1 MKVKR
6 FGLFVTAMAFFI
18 IISGCGGGGDDEESF
33 QSPVNNNDYVVENFN
48 LSLAGG
54 KFWSNNGAI
63 FRNNE
68 VWVPQNGEPYQ
79 TTLKWEDFPIRKGD
93 RLEFTIIGSGNNGV
107 FLKIKNKGG
116 DITYASQEFGF
127 QGKNIIQLAVEADD
141 NQAEFLLMFGQK
153 AGKYVFAGDIAVKRS
168 RLKTTTSQTRIIP
181 VNISQGIF
189 WSNSGSTWDPSSG
202 TLNVWMGQERWSTM
216 LRWDGISIT
225 AGKVYKIVVTGY
237 SLPTAEIIIQLKQ
250 GSQSYGEK
258 AIEIHGESLIAEI
271 VPSQTDSSASL
282 VVLFGL
288 QAGTYQL
295 KELKIIEQ

>member
-6 FGLFVTAMAFFI
+6 FFVFVMATLI
-18 IISGCGGGGDDEESF
+18 LIGCGGGGDDEGEV
-33 QSPVNNNDYVVENFN
+33 QPQIDNREYVVENFN
-48 LSLAGG
+48 LNLAGA
-54 KFWSNNGAI
+54 KFWSNNGGMYKNPEI
-63 FRNNE
+63 
-68 VWVPQNGEPYQ
+68 WVARDGEPYQ
-79 TTLKWEDFPIRKGD
+79 SALKWEDFPIRKGD
-93 RLEFTIIGSGNNGV
+93 RLEFTVSGSGNDGV
-107 FLKIKNKGG
+107 SLKIKNKGG

-202 TLNVWMGQERWSTM
+202 TLNVRMGQERWSTM

-225 AGKVYKIVVTGY
+225 AGRVYKVIVSGY
-237 SLPTAEIIIQLKQ
+237 SLPSAEVIIQLKQ
-250 GSQSYGEK
+250 GSRSYGEK
-258 AIEIHGESLIAEI
+258 AVELYGENLIAEI
-271 VPSQTDSSASL
+271 IPSQTDSSASL
-282 VVLFGL
+282 VIIFGF